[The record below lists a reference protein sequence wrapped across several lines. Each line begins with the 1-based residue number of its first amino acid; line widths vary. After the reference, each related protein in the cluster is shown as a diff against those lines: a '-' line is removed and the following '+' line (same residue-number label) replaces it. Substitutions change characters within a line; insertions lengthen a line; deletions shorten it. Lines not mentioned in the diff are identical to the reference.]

1 MQKIRKSHF
10 EHFNLKTHKT
20 HKTHKTPVF
29 ITIKTLLFNQP
40 GKL

>member
-10 EHFNLKTHKT
+10 EYFILKTHKT
-20 HKTHKTPVF
+20 PIF
-29 ITIKTLLFNQP
+29 ISIKTLLFNQP

>member
-10 EHFNLKTHKT
+10 EHFILKTHKT
-20 HKTHKTPVF
+20 PIF
-29 ITIKTLLFNQP
+29 LSIKTLLFNQP

>member
-10 EHFNLKTHKT
+10 EHFNLKT